1 MRLLTLFRLPFAVAV
16 LAALGAAVGGAWVT
30 GVLALF
36 AAAVIFVLGRDP
48 ERNVP
53 SHPLGIVSPVDGR
66 VSRVAREA
74 DPFLER
80 DALTLEIR
88 QGPIAPAILCSPTEG
103 RIVQIFAG
111 PEIPGHDD
119 GERLGIHLRTD
130 EGDNVVFSVSRP
142 LGLRG
147 PLRWQVQP
155 GERVGQGQRRGLAG
169 WGRRIRLY
177 LPPET
182 SPVVEEG
189 DVVEAGATLVCQLIH
204 GG

>member
-1 MRLLTLFRLPFAVAV
+1 MRLLTLFRLPFAIAV
-16 LAALGAAVGGAWVT
+16 LAVLGAAVGGAWLTALVA
-30 GVLALF
+30 VL

-48 ERNVP
+48 ERDLP

-66 VSRVAREA
+66 VGSVGGAS

-80 DALTLEIR
+80 DALLLEIR

-103 RIVQIFAG
+103 RIVQIWAG
-111 PEIPGHDD
+111 PDIPGHDD
-119 GERLGIHLRTD
+119 GERLAIHLRTD
-130 EGDNVVFSVSRP
+130 EGDDVVFTVSRP

-169 WGRRIRLY
+169 WGRRIRVY
-177 LPPET
+177 LPRQT
-182 SPVVEEG
+182 SPTVEEG
-189 DVVEAGATLVCQLIH
+189 DTVEAGATLVCQLMH
-204 GG
+204 GT